1 MRHIGLLLAVLFSVN
16 VLAEQPNV
24 TAIDNSPRIAIII
37 DDMGNRLEYGKRAV
51 ALPGN
56 VTINILPFTPYA
68 KYFASLAT
76 QAEKEVMLHI
86 PMEAISGRNPGKGS
100 LHTHMSQ
107 QEFTHVL
114 DSNLAQIPNIK
125 GISNHMGSRLT
136 QNGKMMEWLMSALAD
151 HGKLYFVDSR
161 TTSETIAIDYA
172 RKNDI
177 AHAKRDVFLDHSQT
191 YERILHQWQRM
202 IRLAHRNG
210 SAIAIGHPHRITVEF
225 LEKHLS
231 DIEAEGFRLVS
242 VSELLQ
248 WRQTRRNYAW
258 QTSLSHSHKVV
269 KN

>member
-1 MRHIGLLLAVLFSVN
+1 VRHISLLLAVLFSVN
-16 VLAEQPNV
+16 VLAEQPSS
-24 TAIDNSPRIAIII
+24 TATDHTPRIAIII

-56 VTINILPFTPYA
+56 VTINILPFTPHA

-76 QAEKEVMLHI
+76 QANKEVMLHI
-86 PMEAISGRNPGKGS
+86 PMEAISGRTLGKGG
-100 LHTHMSQ
+100 LYTRMSQ
-107 QEFTHVL
+107 QEFNQVL
-114 DSNLAQIPNIK
+114 DSNLDQIPDIK

-136 QNGKMMEWLMSALAD
+136 QNSQMMEWLMSALANR
-151 HGKLYFVDSR
+151 GNLYFVDSR
-161 TTSETIAIDYA
+161 TTAETIAIDYA

-177 AHAKRDVFLDHSQT
+177 AHANRDVFLDHTQT
-191 YERILHQWQRM
+191 YERILKQWKRM

-210 SAIAIGHPHRITVEF
+210 SAIAIGHPHRITMEF

-231 DIEAEGFRLVS
+231 DIETEGLRLVS

-248 WRQTRRNYAW
+248 WRHTRRNYAW
-258 QTSLSHSHKVV
+258 QTSSSHSRKVV